1 MMLHC
6 IPSTSKPPIIFQF
19 IHGYQIKPIT
29 YVVQSL
35 SHVWLFMTPWT
46 AAGFPVLHHLPKF
59 AQNHVHWVGD
69 NIQLYHLML
78 LPSPPALNLSQCQ
91 SLFWWV
97 SSSHQVAKVLEL
109 WTISTGCIF
118 KLPVHGSPPLEG
130 DASRGAIFCMFKR
143 KGFQEGTKTG
153 ANALGKVLWF
163 DVLRL
168 KNCKR
173 CMWLGC
179 GEKGER

>member
-1 MMLHC
+1 MD
-6 IPSTSKPPIIFQF
+6 IKS
-19 IHGYQIKPIT
+19 KPIT

-35 SHVWLFMTPWT
+35 SHVWLFVTPWT

-59 AQNHVHWVGD
+59 AQNHVHRVGD
-69 NIQLYHLML
+69 AIQLFPPLL
-78 LPSPPALNLSQCQ
+78 LPSPPALNLSQHQ

-97 SSSHQVAKVLEL
+97 SSFHQVAKVLEL
-109 WTISTGCIF
+109 WTICMGCIF
-118 KLPVHGSPPLEG
+118 KLPGHGSPPLEG
-130 DASRGAIFCMFKR
+130 YVSGGAILCMFKR

-153 ANALGKVLWF
+153 ADALGEDVLWF

-173 CMWLGC
+173 CMWLGY
-179 GEKGER
+179 GGKGER